1 MTITFIVAIVV
12 IVLILLFLV
21 AGYVKCPPDM
31 VYLISGLRKEPRVI
45 IGKATIRI
53 PFFER
58 VDKLTLELIQIDVKT
73 ACVPTADFINVDVDA
88 VANVRIP
95 NDDELIKVAARHFL
109 NQDPSYINR
118 NVQQV
123 LEGNMREIIGQMNL
137 KDLVNNKQMFSSK
150 IQENAKDDIKAIGL
164 EIVNLNVQS
173 CTDENNAIN
182 DLGIDNLSKIQ
193 KDAKIAKAQ
202 ADRDVKVAQADAAK
216 EGNAAQADAEAEM
229 AKQNKELALKKY
241 EYQIEQDKKKAEADT
256 VYEIQKAERQKLINE
271 NTILAEIAKTEKATE
286 LKEKEVALR
295 EKQLDAEIRKQ
306 ADAEKYKIEIQAEA
320 DKKVTIQKAEADAE
334 KAKQEALA
342 KIEIAKANKEAA
354 ALEAEA
360 IKAKALAEAEGIR
373 AKLEAEAKGIEAKGI
388 AEAKGI
394 EKKAEA
400 QAKMQQASVVEM
412 IINKLPEIAK
422 EVSTPLS
429 NIDSITMYGDK
440 STELIENNTQKI
452 DKILKVAQDSLGI
465 DLKSIIAGYAV
476 GKLGNEPNKQ
486 ILTET
491 KPTNTTESNKRNK
504 GQF

>member
-1 MTITFIVAIVV
+1 MVLAIIIAVAILL
-12 IVLILLFLV
+12 LIGLIFMS
-21 AGYVKCPPDM
+21 YVKCPPDM
-31 VYLISGLRKEPRVI
+31 VYLISGLKKEPRVI
-45 IGKATIRI
+45 IGKATLRI

-58 VDKLTLELIQIDVKT
+58 VDKLTLELIQIDVRT
-73 ACVPTADFINVDVDA
+73 SRVPTSDFINVDVDA

-95 NDDELIKVAARHFL
+95 NNPELIQVAARHFL
-109 NQDPSYINR
+109 NQNSDYIAR

-137 KDLVNNKQMFSSK
+137 KDLVNNKQLFSNK
-150 IQENAKDDIKAIGL
+150 IQENAKDDINAIGL

-193 KDAKIAKAQ
+193 KDAKIAKAE
-202 ADRDVKVAQADAAK
+202 AERDVKVAEAKAAK
-216 EGNAAQADAEAEM
+216 EGNEAKALSEAEI
-229 AKQNKELALKKY
+229 AKQNKDLALKQY

-271 NTILAEIAKTEKATE
+271 NTVAAEIAKTEKETE

-306 ADAEKYKIEIQAEA
+306 ADADKYKAEINAEA
-320 DKKVTIQKAEADAE
+320 QKQVTIQNAQADLE
-334 KAKQEALA
+334 KAKQEAQA

-354 ALEAEA
+354 ELEAEA
-360 IKAKALAEAEGIR
+360 IRAKAIAEADGIK
-373 AKLEAEAKGIEAKGI
+373 AKLEAEAAGIEAKGI

-412 IINKLPEIAK
+412 IINKLPDIAK

-429 NIDSITMYGDK
+429 NVDSITMYGDQ
-440 STELIENNTQKI
+440 STQLIESGTQKI
-452 DKILKVAQDSLGI
+452 DKILKVAQDSLGV
-465 DLKSIIAGYAV
+465 DLKSIVAGYAV
-476 GKLGNEPNKQ
+476 GKLGAKPVEDKKED
-486 ILTET
+486 LT
-491 KPTNTTESNKRNK
+491 KPKEL
-504 GQF
+504 

>member
-1 MTITFIVAIVV
+1 MS
-12 IVLILLFLV
+12 
-21 AGYVKCPPDM
+21 YVKCPPDM
-31 VYLISGLRKEPRVI
+31 VYLISGLKKEPRVI
-45 IGKATIRI
+45 IGKAALRV

-73 ACVPTADFINVDVDA
+73 SRVPTADFINVDVDA

-95 NDDELIKVAARHFL
+95 NNPELIQVAARHFL
-109 NQDPSYINR
+109 NQDSNYIAR

-137 KDLVNNKQMFSSK
+137 KELVNNKQLFSQK
-150 IQENAKDDIKAIGL
+150 IQENAKDDINNIGL

-193 KDAKIAKAQ
+193 KDAKIAKAE
-202 ADRDVKVAQADAAK
+202 ADRDVQVAQAKAAK
-216 EGNAAQADAEAEM
+216 EGNEADAQAKAEI
-229 AKQNKELALKKY
+229 AKQNKDLALKQY

-256 VYEIQKAERQKLINE
+256 IYEIQKAERQKLINE
-271 NTILAEIAKTEKATE
+271 NTVLAEVAKTEKETE
-286 LKEKEVALR
+286 LKEKQVALR
-295 EKQLDAEIRKQ
+295 EKQLDAEVRKT
-306 ADAEKYKIEIQAEA
+306 ADAEKYKAEVEAEA
-320 DKKVTIQKAEADAE
+320 QKQVTIQRAQAELE
-334 KAKQEALA
+334 KAKQEAQA

-354 ALEAEA
+354 TLEAEA
-360 IKAKALAEAEGIR
+360 IKAKALAEAEGIK
-373 AKLEAEAKGIEAKGI
+373 AKLEAEAAGIEAKGI

-412 IINKLPEIAK
+412 IINKLPDIAK

-429 NIDSITMYGDK
+429 NIDSITMYGDQ
-440 STELIENNTQKI
+440 STQLVENNTQKI

-476 GKLGNEPNKQ
+476 GKLGNNQKDNNK
-486 ILTET
+486 E
-491 KPTNTTESNKRNK
+491 EE
-504 GQF
+504 

>member
-1 MTITFIVAIVV
+1 MITLIIVV
-12 IVLILLFLV
+12 AVIIILTIFLFMS
-21 AGYVKCPPDM
+21 YVKCPPDM
-31 VYLISGLRKEPRVI
+31 VYLISGLKKEPRVI
-45 IGKATIRI
+45 IGKAALRV

-73 ACVPTADFINVDVDA
+73 SRVPTADFINVDVDA

-95 NDDELIKVAARHFL
+95 NNPELIQVAARHFL
-109 NQDPSYINR
+109 NQDSNYIAR

-137 KDLVNNKQMFSSK
+137 KELVNNKQLFSQK
-150 IQENAKDDIKAIGL
+150 IQENAKDDINNIGL

-193 KDAKIAKAQ
+193 KDAKIAKAE
-202 ADRDVKVAQADAAK
+202 ADRDVQVAQAKAAK
-216 EGNAAQADAEAEM
+216 EGNEADAQAKAEI
-229 AKQNKELALKKY
+229 AKQNKDLALKQY

-256 VYEIQKAERQKLINE
+256 IYEIQKAERQKLINE
-271 NTILAEIAKTEKATE
+271 NTVLAEVAKTEKETE
-286 LKEKEVALR
+286 LKEKQVALR
-295 EKQLDAEIRKQ
+295 EKQLDAEVRKT
-306 ADAEKYKIEIQAEA
+306 ADAEKYKAEVEAEA
-320 DKKVTIQKAEADAE
+320 QKQVTIQRAQAELE
-334 KAKQEALA
+334 KAKQEAQA

-354 ALEAEA
+354 TLEAEA
-360 IKAKALAEAEGIR
+360 IKAKALAEAEGIK
-373 AKLEAEAKGIEAKGI
+373 AKLEAEAAGIEAKGI

-412 IINKLPEIAK
+412 IINKLPDIAK

-429 NIDSITMYGDK
+429 NIDSITMYGDQ
-440 STELIENNTQKI
+440 STQLVENNTQKI

-476 GKLGNEPNKQ
+476 GKLGNNQKDNNK
-486 ILTET
+486 E
-491 KPTNTTESNKRNK
+491 E
-504 GQF
+504 

>member
-1 MTITFIVAIVV
+1 
-12 IVLILLFLV
+12 
-21 AGYVKCPPDM
+21 M
-31 VYLISGLRKEPRVI
+31 VYLISGLKKEPRVI
-45 IGKATIRI
+45 IGKAALRV

-73 ACVPTADFINVDVDA
+73 SKVPTADFINVDVDA

-95 NDDELIKVAARHFL
+95 NNPELIQVAARHFL
-109 NQDPSYINR
+109 NQDSNYIAR

-137 KDLVNNKQMFSSK
+137 KELVNNKQLFSQK
-150 IQENAKDDIKAIGL
+150 IQENAKDDINNIGL

-193 KDAKIAKAQ
+193 KDAKIAKAE
-202 ADRDVKVAQADAAK
+202 ADRDVQVAQAKAAK
-216 EGNAAQADAEAEM
+216 EGNEADAQAKAEI
-229 AKQNKELALKKY
+229 AKQNKDLALKQY

-256 VYEIQKAERQKLINE
+256 IYEIQKAERQKLINE
-271 NTILAEIAKTEKATE
+271 NTVLAEVAKTEKETE
-286 LKEKEVALR
+286 LKEKQVALR
-295 EKQLDAEIRKQ
+295 EKQLDAEVRKT
-306 ADAEKYKIEIQAEA
+306 ADAEKYKAEVEAEA
-320 DKKVTIQKAEADAE
+320 QKQVTIQRAQAELE
-334 KAKQEALA
+334 KAKQEAQA

-354 ALEAEA
+354 TLEAAA
-360 IKAKALAEAEGIR
+360 IKAKALAEAEGIK
-373 AKLEAEAKGIEAKGI
+373 AKLEAEAAGIEAKGI

-412 IINKLPEIAK
+412 IINKLPDIAK

-429 NIDSITMYGDK
+429 NIDSITMYGDQ
-440 STELIENNTQKI
+440 STQLVENNTQKI

-476 GKLGNEPNKQ
+476 GKLGNNQKDNNK
-486 ILTET
+486 E
-491 KPTNTTESNKRNK
+491 EE
-504 GQF
+504 

>member
-1 MTITFIVAIVV
+1 MVLAIIIAVAV
-12 IVLILLFLV
+12 ILLIGLIFMS
-21 AGYVKCPPDM
+21 YVKCPPDM
-31 VYLISGLRKEPRVI
+31 VYLISGLKKEPRVI
-45 IGKATIRI
+45 IGKATLRI

-73 ACVPTADFINVDVDA
+73 SRVPTSDFINVDVDA

-95 NDDELIKVAARHFL
+95 NNPELIQVAARHFL
-109 NQDPSYINR
+109 NQNPEYIAR

-137 KDLVNNKQMFSSK
+137 KDLVNNKQLFSTK

-202 ADRDVKVAQADAAK
+202 AERDVQVAQAAAAR
-216 EGNAAQADAEAEM
+216 EGNEAKAASEAEI
-229 AKQNKELALKKY
+229 AKQNKDLALKQY

-256 VYEIQKAERQKLINE
+256 IYEIQKAERQKLINE
-271 NTILAEIAKTEKATE
+271 NTVLAEIAKTEKETE

-295 EKQLDAEIRKQ
+295 ERQLDAEVRKQ
-306 ADAEKYKIEIQAEA
+306 ADADKYKAEITAEA
-320 DKKVTIQKAEADAE
+320 QKKVTIQNAEADYE
-334 KAKQEALA
+334 KAKQEAQA

-354 ALEAEA
+354 ELEAQA
-360 IKAKALAEAEGIR
+360 IRAKAIAEADGIK
-373 AKLEAEAKGIEAKGI
+373 AKLEAEAAGIEAKGI

-400 QAKMQQASVVEM
+400 QAKMRQASVVEM
-412 IINKLPEIAK
+412 IINKLPDIAK

-429 NIDSITMYGDK
+429 NVDSITMYGDQ
-440 STELIENNTQKI
+440 STQLIESGTQKI
-452 DKILKVAQDSLGI
+452 DKILKVAQDSLGV
-465 DLKSIIAGYAV
+465 DLKSVVAGYAV
-476 GKLGNEPNKQ
+476 GKLGAKPVEDKKED
-486 ILTET
+486 LT
-491 KPTNTTESNKRNK
+491 KPKEI
-504 GQF
+504 

>member
-1 MTITFIVAIVV
+1 MITLIIVV
-12 IVLILLFLV
+12 AVIIILTIFLFMS
-21 AGYVKCPPDM
+21 YVKCPPDM
-31 VYLISGLRKEPRVI
+31 VYLISGLKKEPRVI
-45 IGKATIRI
+45 IGKAALRV

-73 ACVPTADFINVDVDA
+73 SRVPTADFINVDVDA

-95 NDDELIKVAARHFL
+95 NNPELIQVAARHVL
-109 NQDPSYINR
+109 NQDSMYIAR

-137 KDLVNNKQMFSSK
+137 KELVNNKQLFSQK
-150 IQENAKDDIKAIGL
+150 IQENAKDDINNIGL

-193 KDAKIAKAQ
+193 KDAKIAKAE
-202 ADRDVKVAQADAAK
+202 ADRDVQVAQAKAAK
-216 EGNAAQADAEAEM
+216 EGNEADAQAKAEI
-229 AKQNKELALKKY
+229 AKQNKDLALKQY

-256 VYEIQKAERQKLINE
+256 IYEIQKAERQKLINE
-271 NTILAEIAKTEKATE
+271 NTVLAEVAKTEKETE
-286 LKEKEVALR
+286 LKEKQVALR
-295 EKQLDAEIRKQ
+295 EKQLDAEVRKT
-306 ADAEKYKIEIQAEA
+306 ADAEKYKAEVEAEA
-320 DKKVTIQKAEADAE
+320 QKQVTIQRAQAELE
-334 KAKQEALA
+334 KAKQEAQA

-354 ALEAEA
+354 TLEAAA
-360 IKAKALAEAEGIR
+360 IKAKALAEAEGIK
-373 AKLEAEAKGIEAKGI
+373 AKLEAEAAGIEAKGI

-412 IINKLPEIAK
+412 IINKLPDIAK

-429 NIDSITMYGDK
+429 NIDSITMYGDQ
-440 STELIENNTQKI
+440 STQLVENNTQKI

-465 DLKSIIAGYAV
+465 DLKSIIAG
-476 GKLGNEPNKQ
+476 
-486 ILTET
+486 
-491 KPTNTTESNKRNK
+491 
-504 GQF
+504 

>member
-1 MTITFIVAIVV
+1 MIIAIIIGIV
-12 IVLILLFLV
+12 IVIITTLV
-21 AGYVKCPPDM
+21 FMSYVKCPPDM

-45 IGKATIRI
+45 IGKAALRI

-73 ACVPTADFINVDVDA
+73 SKVPTADFINVDVDA

-95 NDDELIKVAARHFL
+95 NNSVLIQVAARHFL
-109 NQDPSYINR
+109 NQDSMYIAR

-137 KDLVNNKQMFSSK
+137 KELVNNKQLFSQK
-150 IQENAKDDIKAIGL
+150 IQENAKDDINNIGL

-193 KDAKIAKAQ
+193 KDAKIAKAE
-202 ADRDVKVAQADAAK
+202 ADRDVQVAQAKAAQ
-216 EGNAAQADAEAEM
+216 EGNEADTQAKAKIAE
-229 AKQNKELALKKY
+229 QNKELALKQY

-271 NTILAEIAKTEKATE
+271 NTVMAEIVKTEKATE

-295 EKQLDAEIRKQ
+295 ERILDADIRKQ
-306 ADAEKYKIEIQAEA
+306 ADADKYKAEIDAEA
-320 DKKVTIQKAEADAE
+320 NKAVTIQKAEADA
-334 KAKQEALA
+334 KA

-354 ALEAEA
+354 ELEAAA
-360 IKAKALAEAEGIR
+360 IKAKALAEAAGIK
-373 AKLEAEAKGIEAKGI
+373 AKLEAEAAGIEAKGI

-412 IINKLPEIAK
+412 IINKLPDIAR

-429 NIDSITMYGDK
+429 NINSITMYGDQ
-440 STELIENNTQKI
+440 STDLIENNTQKI
-452 DKILKVAQDSLGI
+452 DKILNVAKDSLGV
-465 DLKSIIAGYAV
+465 DLKSIVTGYAMS
-476 GKLGNEPNKQ
+476 KLNDIKDDK
-486 ILTET
+486 T
-491 KPTNTTESNKRNK
+491 K
-504 GQF
+504 

>member
-1 MTITFIVAIVV
+1 MITLIIVV
-12 IVLILLFLV
+12 AVIIILTIFLFMS
-21 AGYVKCPPDM
+21 YVKCPPDM
-31 VYLISGLRKEPRVI
+31 VYLISGLKKEPRVI
-45 IGKATIRI
+45 IGKAALRV

-73 ACVPTADFINVDVDA
+73 SKVPTADFINVDVDA

-95 NDDELIKVAARHFL
+95 NNPELIQVAARHFL
-109 NQDPSYINR
+109 NQDSNYIAR

-137 KDLVNNKQMFSSK
+137 KELVNNKQLFSQK
-150 IQENAKDDIKAIGL
+150 IQENAKDDINNIGL

-193 KDAKIAKAQ
+193 KDAKIAKAE
-202 ADRDVKVAQADAAK
+202 ADRDVQVAQAKAAK
-216 EGNAAQADAEAEM
+216 EGNEADAQAKAEI
-229 AKQNKELALKKY
+229 AKQNKDLALKQY

-256 VYEIQKAERQKLINE
+256 IYEIQKAERQKLINE
-271 NTILAEIAKTEKATE
+271 NTVLAEVAKTEKETE
-286 LKEKEVALR
+286 LKEKQVALR
-295 EKQLDAEIRKQ
+295 EKQLDAEVRKT
-306 ADAEKYKIEIQAEA
+306 ADAEKYKAEVEAEA
-320 DKKVTIQKAEADAE
+320 QKQVTIQRAQAELE
-334 KAKQEALA
+334 KAKQEAQA

-354 ALEAEA
+354 TLEAAA
-360 IKAKALAEAEGIR
+360 IKAKALAEAEGIK
-373 AKLEAEAKGIEAKGI
+373 AKLEAEAAGIEAKGI

-412 IINKLPEIAK
+412 IINKLPDIAK

-429 NIDSITMYGDK
+429 NIDSITMYGDQ
-440 STELIENNTQKI
+440 STQLVENNTQKI

-476 GKLGNEPNKQ
+476 GKLGNNQKDNNK
-486 ILTET
+486 E
-491 KPTNTTESNKRNK
+491 EE
-504 GQF
+504 

>member
-1 MTITFIVAIVV
+1 MVLAI
-12 IVLILLFLV
+12 IIGIAILLLLGLIFIS
-21 AGYVKCPPDM
+21 YVKCPPDM
-31 VYLISGLRKEPRVI
+31 VYLISGLKKEPRVI
-45 IGKATIRI
+45 IGKATLRI

-73 ACVPTADFINVDVDA
+73 SRVPTSDFINVDVDA

-95 NDDELIKVAARHFL
+95 NNPELIQVAARHFL
-109 NQDPSYINR
+109 NQNPEYIAR

-137 KDLVNNKQMFSSK
+137 KDLVNNKQLFSTK

-193 KDAKIAKAQ
+193 KDAKIAKAE
-202 ADRDVKVAQADAAK
+202 AERDVKVAEAQAAK
-216 EGNAAQADAEAEM
+216 EGNEAKAASEAEI
-229 AKQNKELALKKY
+229 AKQNKDLALKQY

-256 VYEIQKAERQKLINE
+256 IYEIQKAERQKLINE
-271 NTILAEIAKTEKATE
+271 NTVLAEIAKTEKETE

-295 EKQLDAEIRKQ
+295 ERQLDAEVRKQ
-306 ADAEKYKIEIQAEA
+306 ADADKYKAEITAEA
-320 DKKVTIQKAEADAE
+320 QKKVTIQNAEADYE
-334 KAKQEALA
+334 KAKQEAQA

-354 ALEAEA
+354 ELEAQA
-360 IKAKALAEAEGIR
+360 IRAKAIAEADGIK
-373 AKLEAEAKGIEAKGI
+373 AKLEAEAAGIEAKGI

-412 IINKLPEIAK
+412 IINKLPDIAK

-429 NIDSITMYGDK
+429 NIDSITMYGDQ
-440 STELIENNTQKI
+440 STQLIESGTQKI
-452 DKILKVAQDSLGI
+452 DKIFKVAQDSLGV
-465 DLKSIIAGYAV
+465 DLKSIVAGYAV
-476 GKLGNEPNKQ
+476 GKLGAKPVENKKPEITEPKE
-486 ILTET
+486 L
-491 KPTNTTESNKRNK
+491 
-504 GQF
+504 